1 VPRLRQATSRRRL
14 ALATTPSIWPVE
26 TGLRGR
32 RALVTAASR
41 GLGFA
46 SARAL
51 AAEGCRVAISSSNE
65 ERIQAAAETLRKE
78 GHDVVA
84 RVADLKQADQCR
96 DLVEWA
102 TATLGGLEVL
112 VNNTRGPI
120 LGSVAELDDAAWAE
134 AINLVLMSAVRLTR
148 ASLPALRRGRGSIVN
163 LTSIAAH
170 QPVDNLVLSNALRPA
185 VVAMGKT
192 LAKEAA
198 PEVRV
203 NSILTGRFETDRI
216 VEENRHQ
223 ASRLGVDPKEYTA
236 RSIRNIPLGR
246 HGRPDELAAAVA
258 FLAGDAASFI
268 TGATLSVDGGEYA
281 GLF

>member
-1 VPRLRQATSRRRL
+1 MES
-14 ALATTPSIWPVE
+14 
-26 TGLRGR
+26 GLRGR
-32 RALVTAASR
+32 RALVTAASK

-51 AAEGCRVAISSSNE
+51 AAEGCRVAISSSDQH
-65 ERIQAAAETLRKE
+65 RVQAAAEALRQE

-84 RVADLKQADQCR
+84 RVADVSQADQCR

-120 LGSVAELDDAAWAE
+120 LGTVADLDDQAWAE
-134 AINLVLMSAVRLTR
+134 AFNLVLMSAVRLTR
-148 ASLPALRRGRGSIVN
+148 ASLPALRRGRGAIVN

-170 QPVDNLVLSNALRPA
+170 QPVDNLVLSNAFRPA

-223 ASRLGVDPKEYTA
+223 AIKLGVDPREFTA

-246 HGRPDELAAAVA
+246 HGRPDELAAAVV
-258 FLAGDAASFI
+258 FLAGDGASFI
-268 TGATLSVDGGEYA
+268 TGATLAVDGGEYG

>member
-1 VPRLRQATSRRRL
+1 MV
-14 ALATTPSIWPVE
+14 
-26 TGLRGR
+26 
-32 RALVTAASR
+32 
-41 GLGFA
+41 
-46 SARAL
+46 
-51 AAEGCRVAISSSNE
+51 ISSSDE
-65 ERIQAAAETLRKE
+65 KRIQAAAQSLRNE

-84 RVADLKQADQCR
+84 RVADVSQADQCR

-102 TATLGGLEVL
+102 TTTLGGLDVL
-112 VNNTRGPI
+112 VNNTRGPTF
-120 LGSVAELDDAAWAE
+120 GTVADLDDQAWTDAF
-134 AINLVLMSAVRLTR
+134 NLVLMSAVRMTR
-148 ASLPALRRGRGSIVN
+148 ASLPALRRARGAIVN

-223 ASRLGVDPKEYTA
+223 AAQLGVDLKEFTA

-246 HGRPDELAAAVA
+246 HGRPDELAAAVV
-258 FLAGDAASFI
+258 FLAGDSASFI
-268 TGATLSVDGGEYA
+268 TGTTLAVDGGEYG

>member
-1 VPRLRQATSRRRL
+1 M
-14 ALATTPSIWPVE
+14 E

-41 GLGFA
+41 GLGLA

-51 AAEGCRVAISSSNE
+51 AAEGCRVAISSSNQAHL
-65 ERIQAAAETLRKE
+65 QAAVEALRRE

-84 RVADLKQADQCR
+84 RVADLRQADQCR
-96 DLVEWA
+96 ELAEWA
-102 TATLGGLEVL
+102 MTTLGGLEVL
-112 VNNTRGPI
+112 VNNTRGPV
-120 LGSVAELDDAAWAE
+120 LGRVAELDDAAWAE
-134 AINLVLMSAVRLTR
+134 AIDLVLMSAVRLTR
-148 ASLPALRRGRGSIVN
+148 ACLPTLRRGQGAIVN

-216 VEENRHQ
+216 REENRHQ
-223 ASRLGVDPKEYTA
+223 AITLGVDPTEYRS

-246 HGRPDELAAAVA
+246 HGRPDELAAAVV

-268 TGATLSVDGGEYA
+268 TGTTLAVDGGEYR

>member
-1 VPRLRQATSRRRL
+1 M
-14 ALATTPSIWPVE
+14 E

-46 SARAL
+46 SAKAL
-51 AAEGCRVAISSSNE
+51 AAEGCRVAISSSHE
-65 ERIQAAAETLRKE
+65 GRINAAVETLRYE
-78 GHDVVA
+78 GYDVVA
-84 RVADLKQADQCR
+84 RVADLRQADQCR
-96 DLVEWA
+96 ELVEWA
-102 TATLGGLEVL
+102 VSSLGGLEVL

-120 LGSVAELDDAAWAE
+120 LGTVAELDDEAWTQAFD
-134 AINLVLMSAVRLTR
+134 LVLMSAVRLTR
-148 ASLPALRRGRGSIVN
+148 ASLPALRSGRGAIVN

-170 QPVDNLVLSNALRPA
+170 QPVDNLVLSNAFRPA
-185 VVAMGKT
+185 VIAMGKT

-216 VEENRHQ
+216 REENRGQ
-223 ASRLGVDPKEYTA
+223 AIKLGIDPKEFTA

-246 HGRPDELAAAVA
+246 HGRPDELAAAVV

-268 TGATLSVDGGEYA
+268 TGATLSVDGGEYG

>member
-1 VPRLRQATSRRRL
+1 MA
-14 ALATTPSIWPVE
+14 I
-26 TGLRGR
+26 
-32 RALVTAASR
+32 ASSDE
-41 GLGFA
+41 A
-46 SARAL
+46 
-51 AAEGCRVAISSSNE
+51 
-65 ERIQAAAETLRKE
+65 RIQAAASALRGE

-84 RVADLKQADQCR
+84 RVADLRQADQCR
-96 DLVEWA
+96 ELVEWA
-102 TATLGGLEVL
+102 VGTLGGLEVL

-120 LGSVAELDDAAWAE
+120 LGSVAELDDQAWAE
-134 AINLVLMSAVRLTR
+134 AFNLVFMSAVRLTR
-148 ASLPALRRGRGSIVN
+148 AALPTLRRGGGSVVN

-223 ASRLGVDPKEYTA
+223 AMRLGVDPREYTA

-246 HGRPDELAAAVA
+246 HGRPNELAAAVV

-268 TGATLSVDGGEYA
+268 TGTTLAVDGGEYR

>member
-1 VPRLRQATSRRRL
+1 VD
-14 ALATTPSIWPVE
+14 

-46 SARAL
+46 TARAL
-51 AAEGCRVAISSSNE
+51 AAEGCRVVISSSDE
-65 ERIQAAAETLRKE
+65 KRIQAAAQTLRDE
-78 GHDVVA
+78 GQDVVA
-84 RVADLKQADQCR
+84 RAADVSQADQCR

-102 TATLGGLEVL
+102 TTTLGGLDVL
-112 VNNTRGPI
+112 VNNTRGPTF
-120 LGSVAELDDAAWAE
+120 GTVADLDDRAWTDAF
-134 AINLVLMSAVRLTR
+134 NLVLMSAVRMTR
-148 ASLPALRRGRGSIVN
+148 ASLPALRRARGAIVN

-170 QPVDNLVLSNALRPA
+170 QPVDYLVLSNALRPA

-223 ASRLGVDPKEYTA
+223 ATTLGVDVGEVRA
-236 RSIRNIPLGR
+236 RSIRTIPLGR
-246 HGRPDELAAAVA
+246 YGRPEELAAAVV
-258 FLAGDAASFI
+258 FLAGDGASFI
-268 TGATLSVDGGEYA
+268 TGTTLAVDGGEYG

>member
-1 VPRLRQATSRRRL
+1 
-14 ALATTPSIWPVE
+14 
-26 TGLRGR
+26 
-32 RALVTAASR
+32 VTAASR

-46 SARAL
+46 SAKAL

-65 ERIQAAAETLRKE
+65 ERIQAAARALREE

-84 RVADLKQADQCR
+84 RVADVRQADQCD

-102 TATLGGLEVL
+102 TATMGGLEVL
-112 VNNTRGPI
+112 VNNTRGPV
-120 LGSVAELDDAAWAE
+120 LGTVAELDDQAWAE
-134 AINLVLMSAVRLTR
+134 AFNLVLMSAVRLTR
-148 ASLPALRRGRGSIVN
+148 ASLPTLRRGRGSIVN

-170 QPVDNLVLSNALRPA
+170 QPVDNLVLSNAFRPA

-223 ASRLGVDPKEYTA
+223 AIKLGLDPREFTA

-246 HGRPDELAAAVA
+246 HGRPDELAAAVV
-258 FLAGDAASFI
+258 FLAGDGASFI
-268 TGATLSVDGGEYA
+268 TGTTLAVDGGEYG

>member
-1 VPRLRQATSRRRL
+1 
-14 ALATTPSIWPVE
+14 VE

-51 AAEGCRVAISSSNE
+51 AAEGCRIAIASSDE
-65 ERIQAAAETLRKE
+65 ERIQAAASALRDE
-78 GHDVVA
+78 GYDVVA
-84 RVADLKQADQCR
+84 RVADVRQADQCR
-96 DLVEWA
+96 DLVAWA

-120 LGSVAELDDAAWAE
+120 LGSVAELDDQAWAE
-134 AINLVLMSAVRLTR
+134 AVNLVLMSAVRLTR
-148 ASLPALRRGRGSIVN
+148 ASLPTLRRSRGTIVN

-203 NSILTGRFETDRI
+203 NSILTGRFETARI

-223 ASRLGVDPKEYTA
+223 ALKLGVDPSEFTA
-236 RSIRNIPLGR
+236 ASIRNIPLGR
-246 HGRPDELAAAVA
+246 HGRPEELAAAVV

-268 TGATLSVDGGEYA
+268 TGTTLAVDGGEYR

>member
-1 VPRLRQATSRRRL
+1 
-14 ALATTPSIWPVE
+14 VE

-32 RALVTAASR
+32 RALVTAASK

-51 AAEGCRVAISSSNE
+51 AAEGCRVAISSHNADHL
-65 ERIQAAAETLRKE
+65 QVAVAAWEKE
-78 GHDVVA
+78 GNRVDA
-84 RVADLKQADQCR
+84 RVADLRNANECTT
-96 DLVEWA
+96 LMEWA
-102 TATLGGLEVL
+102 VTTLGGLDVL
-112 VNNTRGPI
+112 VNNCGGPTF
-120 LGSVAELDDAAWAE
+120 GTVEGLDDAAWGE
-134 AINLVLMSAVRLTR
+134 AFNLVLMSAVRLSR
-148 ASLPALRRGRGSIVN
+148 AALPALRKGGQGAIVN

-170 QPVDNLVLSNALRPA
+170 QPIDNLVLSNALRPA

-203 NSILTGRFETDRI
+203 NSILTGFIETDR
-216 VEENRHQ
+216 VLDENRHQ
-223 ASRLGVDPKEYTA
+223 AQRLGVDIAE
-236 RSIRNIPLGR
+236 IRKKSVQQIPLR
-246 HGRPDELAAAVA
+246 RYGRPAELAMAVV

-268 TGATLSVDGGEYA
+268 TGATLAVDGGQYP

>member
-1 VPRLRQATSRRRL
+1 
-14 ALATTPSIWPVE
+14 VE

-51 AAEGCRVAISSSNE
+51 AAEGCRVAISSSSG

-78 GHDVVA
+78 GYDVVA
-84 RVADLKQADQCR
+84 RVADLKQPDQCR

-112 VNNTRGPI
+112 VNNTRGPM

-148 ASLPALRRGRGSIVN
+148 ASLPALRHGRGAIVN

-223 ASRLGVDPKEYTA
+223 ASRLGVDPKEFTA

-246 HGRPDELAAAVA
+246 HGRPDELAAAVV
-258 FLAGDAASFI
+258 FLAGDASSFI
-268 TGATLSVDGGEYA
+268 TGTTLSVDGGEYG

>member
-1 VPRLRQATSRRRL
+1 
-14 ALATTPSIWPVE
+14 
-26 TGLRGR
+26 
-32 RALVTAASR
+32 VTAASQ

-51 AAEGCRVAISSSNE
+51 AVEGCRVAIASSNE
-65 ERIQAAAETLRKE
+65 ERIQAAANTLRQE

-84 RVADLKQADQCR
+84 RVADLRQADQCR

-120 LGSVAELDDAAWAE
+120 LGSVAELDDTAWAD
-134 AINLVLMSAVRLTR
+134 AINLVLMSAVRMTR
-148 ASLPALRRGRGSIVN
+148 ASLPALRRGRGAIVN

-198 PEVRV
+198 PDVRV

-223 ASRLGVDPKEYTA
+223 ANRLGVDPKEFTA

-246 HGRPDELAAAVA
+246 HGRPDELAAAVV

>member
-1 VPRLRQATSRRRL
+1 M
-14 ALATTPSIWPVE
+14 E
-26 TGLRGR
+26 TGLSGR

-51 AAEGCRVAISSSNE
+51 AAEGCRVVISSSNE
-65 ERIQAAAETLRKE
+65 EHIQAAADALRQE

-84 RVADLKQADQCR
+84 RVADLRQADQCM

-120 LGSVAELDDAAWAE
+120 LGSVAELDDAAWGD
-134 AINLVLMSAVRLTR
+134 AINLVLMSAVRMTR
-148 ASLPALRRGRGSIVN
+148 ASLPALRRGRGAIVN

-198 PEVRV
+198 PDVRV

-223 ASRLGVDPKEYTA
+223 AIRLGVDPKEFTA

-246 HGRPDELAAAVA
+246 HGRPDELAAAVV

>member
-1 VPRLRQATSRRRL
+1 M
-14 ALATTPSIWPVE
+14 E
-26 TGLRGR
+26 TGLKGR

-65 ERIQAAAETLRKE
+65 QRIQAAADALRKR
-78 GHDVVA
+78 GYDVVA
-84 RVADLKQADQCR
+84 RVADLRQADQCR

-102 TATLGGLEVL
+102 TTTLGGLEVL
-112 VNNTRGPI
+112 INNTRGPI
-120 LGSVAELDDAAWAE
+120 LGSVAELDDAAWAD
-134 AINLVLMSAVRLTR
+134 AIDLVLMSAVRLTR
-148 ASLPALRRGRGSIVN
+148 ASLQALRRGRGSIVN

-185 VVAMGKT
+185 VVAIGKT

-223 ASRLGVDPKEYTA
+223 ASRLGIDPKEYTA
-236 RSIRNIPLGR
+236 RSVRNIPLGR
-246 HGRPDELAAAVA
+246 HGRPDELAAAVV

-268 TGATLSVDGGEYA
+268 TGTTLSVDGGEYG

>member
-1 VPRLRQATSRRRL
+1 VD
-14 ALATTPSIWPVE
+14 

-46 SARAL
+46 SAQAL

-65 ERIQAAAETLRKE
+65 QRIRTAAKRLRDE
-78 GHDVVA
+78 GYDVVA
-84 RVADLKQADQCR
+84 RVADVSQADQCR
-96 DLVEWA
+96 ELVEWA
-102 TATLGGLEVL
+102 VGSLGGLEVL
-112 VNNTRGPI
+112 VNNTRGPM
-120 LGSVAELDDAAWAE
+120 LGTVGELDDQAWTDAF
-134 AINLVLMSAVRLTR
+134 NLVLMSAVRMTR
-148 ASLPALRRGRGSIVN
+148 LSLPALRRGRGAIVN

-170 QPVDNLVLSNALRPA
+170 QPVDNLVLSNAFRPA

-192 LAKEAA
+192 LANEAA

-216 VEENRHQ
+216 REENRGQ
-223 ASRLGVDPKEYTA
+223 AIKLGVEPAEFTA

-246 HGRPDELAAAVA
+246 HGRPDELAAAVV

-268 TGATLSVDGGEYA
+268 TGATLAVDGGEYR

>member
-1 VPRLRQATSRRRL
+1 M
-14 ALATTPSIWPVE
+14 E

-46 SARAL
+46 TARAL
-51 AAEGCRVAISSSNE
+51 AAEGCRVVISSSDE
-65 ERIQAAAETLRKE
+65 RRIQAAAQTLRNE
-78 GHDVVA
+78 GHDVAA
-84 RVADLKQADQCR
+84 RVADVSQADQCR
-96 DLVEWA
+96 DLVDWA
-102 TATLGGLEVL
+102 TASLGGLDVL
-112 VNNTRGPI
+112 INNTRGPTF
-120 LGSVAELDDAAWAE
+120 GTVADLDDRAWTDAF
-134 AINLVLMSAVRLTR
+134 NLVLMSAVRMTR
-148 ASLPALRRGRGSIVN
+148 ASLPALRRARGAIVN

-223 ASRLGVDPKEYTA
+223 AAKLGVDLEEFTA

-246 HGRPDELAAAVA
+246 HGRPEELAAAVV
-258 FLAGDAASFI
+258 FLASDRASFI
-268 TGATLSVDGGEYA
+268 TGTTLAVDGGEYG

>member
-1 VPRLRQATSRRRL
+1 M
-14 ALATTPSIWPVE
+14 E

-32 RALVTAASR
+32 RALVTAASK

-51 AAEGCRVAISSSNE
+51 AAEGCRVAMSSHDSQHLE
-65 ERIQAAAETLRKE
+65 AAAQALRRE
-78 GHDVVA
+78 GHEVDSK
-84 RVADLKQADQCR
+84 VADLRDADQCR
-96 DLVEWA
+96 ALIDWA
-102 TATLGGLEVL
+102 VATLGGLDVL

-120 LGSVAELDDAAWAE
+120 FGRVAELDDIAWRDAFD
-134 AINLVLMSAVRLTR
+134 LVLMSAVRLTR
-148 ASLPALRRGRGSIVN
+148 AALPALRRDGGGAIVN

-170 QPVDNLVLSNALRPA
+170 LPVNNLVLSNALRPA

-216 VEENRHQ
+216 IEENRDE
-223 ASRLGVDPKEYTA
+223 ASRLRIDIEEVRT
-236 RSIRNIPLGR
+236 RSFRNIPLGR
-246 HGRPDELAAAVA
+246 YGRPDELAAAVV
-258 FLAGDAASFI
+258 FLAGDASSFM
-268 TGATLSVDGGEYA
+268 TGTTLSVDGGEYP

>member
-1 VPRLRQATSRRRL
+1 M
-14 ALATTPSIWPVE
+14 E

-32 RALVTAASR
+32 RALVTAASK

-51 AAEGCRVAISSSNE
+51 AAEGCRVAMSSSDG
-65 ERIQAAAETLRKE
+65 QHLAAAAQALAHD
-78 GHDVVA
+78 GHEVHVKVA
-84 RVADLKQADQCR
+84 NIRDADQCHALI
-96 DLVEWA
+96 DWA
-102 TATLGGLEVL
+102 VATLGGLDVL

-120 LGSVAELDDAAWAE
+120 FGRVAELDDAAWQNAFD
-134 AINLVLMSAVRLTR
+134 LVLMSAVRLTR
-148 ASLPALRRGRGSIVN
+148 AALPALRRDGGGAIVN

-170 QPVDNLVLSNALRPA
+170 QPVNNLVLSNALRPA

-216 VEENRHQ
+216 IEENRDE
-223 ASRLGVDPKEYTA
+223 ASRLGIDIEEVRV
-236 RSIRNIPLGR
+236 RSFRNIPLGR
-246 HGRPDELAAAVA
+246 YGRPDELAAAVV
-258 FLAGDAASFI
+258 FLAGDASSFI
-268 TGATLSVDGGEYA
+268 TGTTLSVDGGEYP

>member
-1 VPRLRQATSRRRL
+1 
-14 ALATTPSIWPVE
+14 VE
-26 TGLRGR
+26 TGLKGR

-65 ERIQAAAETLRKE
+65 QRIQAAADALRKR
-78 GHDVVA
+78 GYDVVA
-84 RVADLKQADQCR
+84 RVADLRQADQCR

-102 TATLGGLEVL
+102 TTTLGGLEVL
-112 VNNTRGPI
+112 INNTRGPI
-120 LGSVAELDDAAWAE
+120 LGSVAELDDAAWAD
-134 AINLVLMSAVRLTR
+134 AIDLVLMSAVRLTR
-148 ASLPALRRGRGSIVN
+148 ASLQALRRGRGSIVN

-185 VVAMGKT
+185 VVAIGKT

-223 ASRLGVDPKEYTA
+223 ASRLGIDPKEYTA
-236 RSIRNIPLGR
+236 RSVRNIPLGR
-246 HGRPDELAAAVA
+246 HGRPDELAAAVV

-268 TGATLSVDGGEYA
+268 TGTTLSVDGGEYG

>member
-1 VPRLRQATSRRRL
+1 
-14 ALATTPSIWPVE
+14 VE

-32 RALVTAASR
+32 RALVTAASK

-51 AAEGCRVAISSSNE
+51 AAEGCRVAISSSDE
-65 ERIQAAAETLRKE
+65 QRIQAAASSLRHE
-78 GHDVVA
+78 GYDVVA
-84 RVADLKQADQCR
+84 RVADVRQADQCR
-96 DLVEWA
+96 DLVAWA

-112 VNNTRGPI
+112 VNNTRGPM
-120 LGSVAELDDAAWAE
+120 LGSVAELDDKAWAE
-134 AINLVLMSAVRLTR
+134 AVDLVLMSAVRLTR
-148 ASLPALRRGRGSIVN
+148 ASLPTLRRGGGAIVN

-223 ASRLGVDPKEYTA
+223 ALKLGVDPSEFTA
-236 RSIRNIPLGR
+236 ASIRNIPLGR
-246 HGRPDELAAAVA
+246 HGRPEELAAAVV

-268 TGATLSVDGGEYA
+268 TGTTLAVDGGEYR

>member
-1 VPRLRQATSRRRL
+1 M
-14 ALATTPSIWPVE
+14 
-26 TGLRGR
+26 
-32 RALVTAASR
+32 
-41 GLGFA
+41 
-46 SARAL
+46 
-51 AAEGCRVAISSSNE
+51 
-65 ERIQAAAETLRKE
+65 
-78 GHDVVA
+78 A
-84 RVADLKQADQCR
+84 RVADLRRADQCR

-120 LGSVAELDDAAWAE
+120 LGSIADLDDAAWAE
-134 AINLVLMSAVRLTR
+134 AIDLVLMSAVRLTR
-148 ASLPALRRGRGSIVN
+148 ASLPTLRRGGGAIVN

-203 NSILTGRFETDRI
+203 NSILTGRFETARI
-216 VEENRHQ
+216 VEENQHQ
-223 ASRLGVDPKEYTA
+223 AIKLGLDPKEFTA

-246 HGRPDELAAAVA
+246 HGHPGELASAVV

-268 TGATLSVDGGEYA
+268 TGATLSVDGGEYG

>member
-1 VPRLRQATSRRRL
+1 
-14 ALATTPSIWPVE
+14 VE

-51 AAEGCRVAISSSNE
+51 AAEGCRVAISSSDE
-65 ERIQAAAETLRKE
+65 QRIQAAASALHDE
-78 GHDVVA
+78 GYDVVA
-84 RVADLKQADQCR
+84 RVADVRQADQCR
-96 DLVEWA
+96 DLVAWA
-102 TATLGGLEVL
+102 TEALGGLEVL

-120 LGSVAELDDAAWAE
+120 LGSVADLDDQAWVE
-134 AINLVLMSAVRLTR
+134 AVNLVLMSAVRLTR
-148 ASLPALRRGRGSIVN
+148 ASLPTLRRGGGAIVN

-216 VEENRHQ
+216 REENRHQ
-223 ASRLGVDPKEYTA
+223 ALKLGVELSDFTA
-236 RSIRNIPLGR
+236 ASIRNIPLGR
-246 HGRPDELAAAVA
+246 HGRPEELAAAVV
-258 FLAGDAASFI
+258 FLASDAASFI
-268 TGATLSVDGGEYA
+268 TGATLAVDGGEYR

>member
-1 VPRLRQATSRRRL
+1 
-14 ALATTPSIWPVE
+14 
-26 TGLRGR
+26 
-32 RALVTAASR
+32 VTAASR

-65 ERIQAAAETLRKE
+65 GRIQAAAQTLRHE
-78 GHDVVA
+78 GYDVMP
-84 RVADLKQADQCR
+84 RVADIRQADQCL

-102 TATLGGLEVL
+102 TTTLGGLDVL
-112 VNNTRGPI
+112 VNNTRGPTF
-120 LGSVAELDDAAWAE
+120 GTVAELDDQAWTE
-134 AINLVLMSAVRLTR
+134 AINLVLMSAVRMTR
-148 ASLPALRRGRGSIVN
+148 SSLPALRRGRGAIVN

-185 VVAMGKT
+185 VIAMGKT

-223 ASRLGVDPKEYTA
+223 AARLGIDPKEFAA
-236 RSIRNIPLGR
+236 RSIRTIPIGR
-246 HGRPDELAAAVA
+246 YGRPEELAAAVV
-258 FLAGDAASFI
+258 FLAGDGASFI
-268 TGATLSVDGGEYA
+268 TGTTLAVDGGEYL

>member
-1 VPRLRQATSRRRL
+1 
-14 ALATTPSIWPVE
+14 VE

-51 AAEGCRVAISSSNE
+51 AQEGCRVAISSSNE
-65 ERIQAAAETLRKE
+65 QRIHAAAGALRDE
-78 GHDVVA
+78 GYDVVA
-84 RVADLKQADQCR
+84 RVADVRQADQCR
-96 DLVEWA
+96 DLVAWA
-102 TATLGGLEVL
+102 VSTLGGLDVL

-120 LGSVAELDDAAWAE
+120 LGSVAELDDRAWGE
-134 AINLVLMSAVRLTR
+134 AFDLVLMSAVRLTR
-148 ASLPALRRGRGSIVN
+148 ASLPALRRGGGAIVN

-216 VEENRHQ
+216 REENQHQ
-223 ASRLGVDPKEYTA
+223 AIKLGVDPQEFTS

-246 HGRPDELAAAVA
+246 HGRPDELASAVV

-268 TGATLSVDGGEYA
+268 TGTTIAVDGGEYR

>member
-1 VPRLRQATSRRRL
+1 
-14 ALATTPSIWPVE
+14 
-26 TGLRGR
+26 
-32 RALVTAASR
+32 VTAASR

-65 ERIQAAAETLRKE
+65 QRIQAAAQTLRHE
-78 GHDVVA
+78 GYDVVP
-84 RVADLKQADQCR
+84 RVADVRQADQCL

-102 TATLGGLEVL
+102 TTTLGGLDVL
-112 VNNTRGPI
+112 VNNTRGPTF
-120 LGSVAELDDAAWAE
+120 GTVAELDDQAWTE
-134 AINLVLMSAVRLTR
+134 AINLVLMSAVRMTR
-148 ASLPALRRGRGSIVN
+148 SSLPALRRGRGAIVN

-185 VVAMGKT
+185 VIAMGKT

-223 ASRLGVDPKEYTA
+223 AAKLGIDPKEFAA
-236 RSIRNIPLGR
+236 RSIRTIPIGR
-246 HGRPDELAAAVA
+246 YGRPEELAAAVV
-258 FLAGDAASFI
+258 FLAGDGASFI
-268 TGATLSVDGGEYA
+268 TGTTLAVDGGEYL

>member
-1 VPRLRQATSRRRL
+1 M
-14 ALATTPSIWPVE
+14 E
-26 TGLRGR
+26 TGLHGR

-51 AAEGCRVAISSSNE
+51 AVEGCRVAISSSNQ
-65 ERIQAAAETLRKE
+65 ERIQAAADTLRQE
-78 GHDVVA
+78 GFDVVA
-84 RVADLKQADQCR
+84 RVADVREADQCK

-120 LGSVAELDDAAWAE
+120 LGSVAELDDAAWAD

-148 ASLPALRRGRGSIVN
+148 ASLPALRRRRGAIVN

-198 PEVRV
+198 PDVRV

-223 ASRLGVDPKEYTA
+223 ASRLGVDPKEFTA

-246 HGRPDELAAAVA
+246 HGRPDELAAAVV
-258 FLAGDAASFI
+258 FLAGDGASFI
-268 TGATLSVDGGEYA
+268 TGTTLSVDGGEYA

>member
-1 VPRLRQATSRRRL
+1 MPRLRQATSRRRL

>member
-1 VPRLRQATSRRRL
+1 VD
-14 ALATTPSIWPVE
+14 

-46 SARAL
+46 TARAL
-51 AAEGCRVAISSSNE
+51 AAEGCRVVISSSDE
-65 ERIQAAAETLRKE
+65 KRIQAAAQTLRDE

-84 RVADLKQADQCR
+84 QVADVSQAAQCR
-96 DLVEWA
+96 DLIDWA
-102 TATLGGLEVL
+102 MTTLGGLDVL
-112 VNNTRGPI
+112 VNNTRGPTF
-120 LGSVAELDDAAWAE
+120 GTVADLDDEAWTE
-134 AINLVLMSAVRLTR
+134 AFNLVLMSAVRLTR
-148 ASLPALRRGRGSIVN
+148 ASLPALRRARGAIVN

-223 ASRLGVDPKEYTA
+223 AAKLGVDLEEVKA

-246 HGRPDELAAAVA
+246 YGRPEELAAAVV
-258 FLAGDAASFI
+258 FLAGDGASFV
-268 TGATLSVDGGEYA
+268 TGTTLAVDGGEYG

>member
-1 VPRLRQATSRRRL
+1 
-14 ALATTPSIWPVE
+14 VE

-51 AAEGCRVAISSSNE
+51 AAEGCRVAISSSDE
-65 ERIQAAAETLRKE
+65 ARIEAAARALRDQ

-84 RVADLKQADQCR
+84 RVADVSQADQCR

-120 LGSVAELDDAAWAE
+120 LGTVAELDDQAWAD
-134 AINLVLMSAVRLTR
+134 AFNLVLMSAVRLTR
-148 ASLPALRRGRGSIVN
+148 ACLPTLRRGRGAIVN

-170 QPVDNLVLSNALRPA
+170 QPVDNLVLSNAFRPA

-216 VEENRHQ
+216 IEENRHQ
-223 ASRLGVDPKEYTA
+223 ASRLGVDPAAFTA

-246 HGRPDELAAAVA
+246 HGRPDELAAAVV
-258 FLAGDAASFI
+258 FLAGDGASYI
-268 TGATLSVDGGEYA
+268 TGSTLAVDGGEYG

>member
-1 VPRLRQATSRRRL
+1 MD
-14 ALATTPSIWPVE
+14 

-41 GLGFA
+41 GLGLA

-51 AAEGCRVAISSSNE
+51 AAEGCRVAISSSNAQHL
-65 ERIQAAAETLRKE
+65 RDAAQAVHQE
-78 GHDVVA
+78 GNYVLS
-84 RVADLKQADQCR
+84 RVADIRQADECTG
-96 DLVEWA
+96 LVEWA
-102 TATLGGLEVL
+102 VATLGGLDVL
-112 VNNTRGPI
+112 VNNTGGPI
-120 LGSVAELDDAAWAE
+120 FGTVADLDDGAWGDAF
-134 AINLVLMSAVRLTR
+134 NLVLLSAVRLSR
-148 ASLPALRRGRGSIVN
+148 AALPALRRDGGGAIVN

-216 VEENRHQ
+216 VAENQHQ
-223 ASRLGVDPKEYTA
+223 ALKLGVDVEEVRA
-236 RSIRNIPLGR
+236 RSFRQIPLGR
-246 HGRPDELAAAVA
+246 YGRPDELAAAVV
-258 FLAGDAASFI
+258 FLAGAGASFI
-268 TGATLSVDGGEYA
+268 TGATLAVDGGEYP